1 MQQAAETPIK
11 VRYSQADPEALRIQ
25 LCDRYPLQEPVRCE
39 LVQNGMNDV
48 YKVYTGEA
56 NYYLR
61 ISLAGAHRLADIEDE
76 VAVIRHLAGDGLKV
90 AVPVA
95 GRDGADV
102 WAIRAPEGTRY
113 AVLFT
118 EAEDNPSQDQC
129 QCYWNLGC
137 AVARMHRSIDSSAI
151 VILREPWDD
160 RTLITR
166 PLALL
171 KPYLAHRVK
180 DYTYLA
186 DSAADIWTTAGLAE
200 KAPPYFGF
208 CHGDIQPSNF
218 FFADSEPVLFDF
230 DGMGMGWRAYDI
242 AVFAM
247 NMGTWT
253 PGFLEQDVWKAFIG
267 GYESIR
273 KLEEWERR
281 SIPGFAAL
289 HALRVM
295 WHHADLRARNSDS
308 HFYCTDPYF
317 DSLIQVF
324 KTWYDRFKAGIS

>member
-25 LCDRYPLQEPVRCE
+25 LCDRYPLQEPVHCE

-48 YKVYTGEA
+48 YKVYTGKA

-95 GRDGADV
+95 GRDGTDI
-102 WAIRAPEGTRY
+102 WALRAPEGTRY

-118 EAEDNPSQDQC
+118 EAENNPSQNQH

-137 AVARMHRSIDSSAI
+137 VVARMHRSVDSSAI

-171 KPYLAHRVK
+171 KPYLAHRV
-180 DYTYLA
+180 
-186 DSAADIWTTAGLAE
+186 
-200 KAPPYFGF
+200 
-208 CHGDIQPSNF
+208 
-218 FFADSEPVLFDF
+218 
-230 DGMGMGWRAYDI
+230 
-242 AVFAM
+242 
-247 NMGTWT
+247 
-253 PGFLEQDVWKAFIG
+253 
-267 GYESIR
+267 
-273 KLEEWERR
+273 
-281 SIPGFAAL
+281 
-289 HALRVM
+289 
-295 WHHADLRARNSDS
+295 
-308 HFYCTDPYF
+308 
-317 DSLIQVF
+317 
-324 KTWYDRFKAGIS
+324 